1 MRADLLQ
8 DVSRRLLADYRFND
22 RGDWLREGKCPQ
34 CGERSLYVHAKD
46 PKVVSCGRLDK
57 CAWSS
62 HVKDLYSDLFDDWS
76 RRFRPTQ
83 TNPHAAA
90 DAYLQY
96 ARGLDISRLKG
107 AYTQEN
113 YYNSER
119 KIGSAT
125 VRFSLPDGGWWERLI
140 DQPSR
145 FDRKA
150 RFAPGRSYRGK
161 WWAMPG
167 VTLADLAK
175 ADEIWLAE
183 GIFDAAALAQTG
195 LQAVSLMSCN
205 NYPEFALADLR
216 KAAAELGKPGPKLI
230 WAFDIGRAGVEYTRR
245 FVARARDEGW
255 VCGAAQVLPDG
266 EGGDKLDWNDL
277 LQRGRLGSEQ
287 IEEYRWNGEVT
298 IAPSAVAKANLI
310 FQRNRYTQFP
320 FTFGGRLFWA
330 KTSAEKSNEIFTA
343 LAADQQ
349 FSHLPQ
355 PELRKLAEEQAMEI
369 TEIANCTFRTLYY
382 QRDPNIDEGSYYV
395 RVDFPARETVKA
407 AFPGGALTAGA
418 EFKKKL
424 ASLAP
429 GAQWTG
435 STKQLDKLMQ
445 SQWANIRVVEA
456 VQFTGYSI
464 EHEAYILGDIAVH
477 KGRVYEPNAEDF
489 FVLSKRSVKLRTS
502 ERILRINYNPDEVP
516 LQWVP
521 DLVTAYGPKGLVTLS
536 FWFMSLFAEQLRAE
550 QESLGFL
557 EMTGPPGTGKTTI
570 IEFLWKLFGRA
581 NYEGFDPTKATNA
594 GIARTLGQVANMP
607 VVFIEGDRKEDT
619 PHKRKFEWD
628 ELKTAYNGRAVRTR
642 AIANGGMETFEPP
655 FRAAIAIV
663 QNDPVEAS
671 PAIRERIMGLLFDKT
686 GWGAETKNAS
696 NRLARMPMEDVSG
709 FIIHAVRAEQKV
721 MEIYRQRF
729 AKHEADM
736 LRQPGIRNGRLAK
749 NHAQLAAMLD
759 AMRAVITNLHDRDVN
774 EAHTLIRQMLDERQ
788 RTVESDHPHV
798 ELFWER
804 FDWLESNETESTQT
818 PIDHSRTPGTIA
830 INLVQFEQ
838 RCGDLRLSLP
848 PMTEL
853 KRLLKASKGRKF
865 IGVKPVNSKTN
876 KTVLC
881 WCFERPQGR

>member
-1 MRADLLQ
+1 MREDLRQ
-8 DVSRRLLADYRFND
+8 DVSRRLLADYQFRD

-34 CGERSLYVHAKD
+34 CGQRSLYVHAQN
-46 PKVVSCGRLDK
+46 PGVVSCGRLDK
-57 CAWSS
+57 CAWKA
-62 HVKDLYSDLFDDWS
+62 HVKELYADLFEDWS
-76 RRFRPTQ
+76 RRFKPTESH
-83 TNPHAAA
+83 PHAAA

-96 ARGLDISRLKG
+96 ARGLDLARLKG

-113 YYNSER
+113 YYDSER

-125 VRFSLPDGGWWERLI
+125 VRFPLPGGGWWERLI

-150 RFAPGRSYRGK
+150 RFAPGRSYRGQ
-161 WWAMPG
+161 WWTMPG
-167 VTLADLAK
+167 VTMADLAQ

-183 GIFDAAALAQTG
+183 GIFDAAALSQSG

-230 WAFDIGRAGVEYTRR
+230 WAFDVGPAGIEFTRK
-245 FVARARDEGW
+245 FVARAREEGW
-255 VCGAAQVLPDG
+255 TCGAAQVLPDG
-266 EGGDKLDWNDL
+266 DGDKLDWNDL
-277 LQRGRLGSEQ
+277 LQRDRLGPEQ

-310 FQRNRYTQFP
+310 FQRHRYTQFP
-320 FTFGGRLFWA
+320 FTFSGRQYWA
-330 KTSAEKSNEIFTA
+330 KVSAEKVQEVYTA
-343 LAADQQ
+343 LVGEEENRGRTKDELQLEAA
-349 FSHLPQ
+349 
-355 PELRKLAEEQAMEI
+355 KQAMEI
-369 TEIANCTFRTLYY
+369 AEIANCTFRTLYY
-382 QRDPNIDEGSYYV
+382 QKDPNIDEGAYYV
-395 RVDFPARETVKA
+395 RIDFPARETVKA

-435 STKQLDKLMQ
+435 STQQLDKLMQ
-445 SQWANIRVVEA
+445 RQWANIRVVEA
-456 VQFTGYSI
+456 IQFTGYSI

-477 KGRVYEPNAEDF
+477 KGRVYEPNAEDYF
-489 FVLSKRSVKLRTS
+489 ILSRRSVKLRTN

-521 DLVTAYGPKGLVTLS
+521 DLVTAYGSKGLVTLA
-536 FWFMSLFAEQLRAE
+536 FWFMSLFAEQLRSE

-557 EMTGPPGTGKTTI
+557 EVTGPPGTGKTTL
-570 IEFLWKLFGRA
+570 IEFCWKLFGRA

-607 VVFIEGDRKEDT
+607 VVLIEGDRNQDT
-619 PHKRKFEWD
+619 PHSRRFEWD

-671 PAIRERIMGLLFDKT
+671 PALRERIMGLCFDKT
-686 GWGAETKNAS
+686 GWGPETKNAS
-696 NRLARMPMEDVSG
+696 NRLARMPIEDVSG

-721 MEIYRQRF
+721 MEVYRQRF

-736 LRQPGIRNGRLAK
+736 LRQDGIRNGRLAK

-759 AMRAVITNLHDRDVN
+759 AMRVVITNLHDHDVK
-774 EAHTLIRQMLDERQ
+774 EAHALIRQMLAERQ
-788 RTVESDHPHV
+788 RAVETDHPHV

-804 FDWLESNETESTQT
+804 FDWLEANQNDSTPV
-818 PIDHSRTPGTIA
+818 PINHSRRDDIIA
-830 INLVQFEQ
+830 VNLVQFEQ
-838 RCGDLRLSLP
+838 RCGDLRLTLP

-853 KRLLKASKGRKF
+853 KRLLKASKSRKF

-881 WCFERPQGR
+881 WCFERPQQDR